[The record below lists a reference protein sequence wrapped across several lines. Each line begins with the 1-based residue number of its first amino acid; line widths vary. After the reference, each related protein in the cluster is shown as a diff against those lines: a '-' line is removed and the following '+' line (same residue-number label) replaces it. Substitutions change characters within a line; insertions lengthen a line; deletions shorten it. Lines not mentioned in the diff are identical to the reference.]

1 MLGIKQDVWDIFI
14 DVYVVRMAASDS
26 VIEKQET
33 GWRRIGG
40 IIIGFP
46 GEQVR
51 NIYRRN

>member
-14 DVYVVRMAASDS
+14 DVYVVRMAASDN
-26 VIEKQET
+26 VIERQET
-33 GWRRIGG
+33 VWRRIGG

-51 NIYRRN
+51 NTVD